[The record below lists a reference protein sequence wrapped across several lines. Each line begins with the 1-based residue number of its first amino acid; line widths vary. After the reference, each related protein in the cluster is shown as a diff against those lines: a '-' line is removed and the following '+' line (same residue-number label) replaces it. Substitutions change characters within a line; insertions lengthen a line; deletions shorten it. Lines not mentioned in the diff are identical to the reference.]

1 MSRSEEDQ
9 PILVPTGA
17 AWSLAGFVVIGLS
30 GLAITIVIENGFNID
45 SLGRFN
51 VLLSIM
57 LITGQVGTAGRH
69 AAVLF
74 MTPSAVS
81 AGEPTAAVLKQAVR
95 AVIPTAV
102 GVTLAVIGPG
112 YAALTLSGSEEYRTG
127 LLLIAPALTLYPVNK
142 VLASHLNGLRRIRA
156 FSAVTAGRFVAI
168 VGGLV
173 VASATGVPDAWL
185 PAVLS
190 VAEVAVAIGA
200 LAALRSELWNAAPRR
215 VGPELSRYGRRL
227 MIGAFLL
234 DLSTRIDVLI
244 LGILAGPRAV
254 GEYSVAAVFGE
265 GLFQLAVVV
274 RFAVDPVVTQLHD
287 QGRHDELRAMVRRIQ
302 RRVVVGVIGVAVLS
316 IVAYDTV
323 TSIAYGDEI
332 ASSTFAP
339 YTILAIGVMA
349 ASPYIPFTN
358 FFQQTGRPTLHSGM
372 LASTTA
378 TNLVLNLA
386 LVPSF
391 GTVGAAIG
399 TAVSWS
405 VIGVVLR
412 ARSRGVIGPAGRMRL
427 ARGRDH
433 LGSAD
438 LDS

>member
-17 AWSLAGFVVIGLS
+17 TWSLAGFIVIGLS
-30 GLAITIVIENGFNID
+30 GLAITIVIENGFD
-45 SLGRFN
+45 LDALGRFN
-51 VLLSIM
+51 LLLSIM
-57 LITGQVGTAGRH
+57 LITGQVGTAGRN

-81 AGEPTAAVLKQAVR
+81 AGEPTAALLKQAVR
-95 AVIPTAV
+95 EVIPTAV
-102 GVTLAVIGPG
+102 GVALAVVGPG
-112 YAALTLSGSEEYRTG
+112 YVALTLSEAEEYRTG

-168 VGGLV
+168 VIGLV
-173 VASATGVPDAWL
+173 VASITGVHGTWL
-185 PAVLS
+185 PAVIS
-190 VAEVAVAIGA
+190 VAESTVAIGA
-200 LAALRSELWNAAPRR
+200 LAVLRSELWNAAPRR
-215 VGPELSRYGRRL
+215 AGPELSRYGRRL
-227 MIGAFLL
+227 MIGGVLL
-234 DLSTRIDVLI
+234 DLSTRIDVI
-244 LGILAGPRAV
+244 VLGVLAGPRAV

-265 GLFQLAVVV
+265 GLYQLAVVV

-287 QGRHDELRAMVRRIQ
+287 QGRHDQLRAMVRRIQ
-302 RRVVVGVIGVAVLS
+302 RRVIVGVIGVAVLS

-332 ASSTFAP
+332 ASPTFAP
-339 YTILAIGVMA
+339 YTILAIGVIV

-372 LASTTA
+372 LVLTTA
-378 TNLVLNLA
+378 TNLILNLA

-399 TAVSWS
+399 TAVSWN

-412 ARSRGVIGPAGRMRL
+412 ARSHGVIGSRR
-427 ARGRDH
+427 
-433 LGSAD
+433 
-438 LDS
+438 

>member
-57 LITGQVGTAGRH
+57 LITGQAGTAGRH

-102 GVTLAVIGPG
+102 GVTLAVVGPG

-190 VAEVAVAIGA
+190 VAEAAVAIGA

-234 DLSTRIDVLI
+234 DLSTRIDVLV

-358 FFQQTGRPTLHSGM
+358 FFQQTGRPTLHSRM

-391 GTVGAAIG
+391 GTIGAAIG

-412 ARSRGVIGPAGRMRL
+412 AKSAGVIGSHR
-427 ARGRDH
+427 
-433 LGSAD
+433 
-438 LDS
+438 